1 MPPDISSNDKQS
13 PANGQ
18 RSTAIDS
25 YGRRYLTL
33 FFSRIPAWLKNKYI
47 LTLAGF
53 TIWMFFF
60 DDRDVITTH
69 FRHTRELDQ
78 LKKSKAYYEQQIS
91 ETRLEL
97 EELKS
102 GAATVEKY
110 AREKY
115 LMKRDNEDLF
125 IIKSG
130 EEQ

>member
-1 MPPDISSNDKQS
+1 MPTDISSNDKQ
-13 PANGQ
+13 PTANGH
-18 RSTAIDS
+18 RSSAIDL
-25 YGRRYLTL
+25 YGKRYLRL
-33 FFSRIPAWLKNKYI
+33 FFSRIPSWLKNKYI
-47 LTLAGF
+47 LTLLGF
-53 TIWMFFF
+53 TIWMIFF

-125 IIKSG
+125 IIKTG